1 MKSLNNNHI
10 LAVINPKAGRK
21 RIIGVSERFSHF
33 RNRIDYAVFSEV
45 NEFRDFMR
53 EQASGYEIVVAA
65 GGDGTVNSVASEL
78 ADTGKILAVLPVG
91 SGNGFAR
98 EMGFSR
104 WIGRLLRDAGKI
116 TYREVDIIY
125 LNDKIC
131 VNAAGVGVDSFVAHE
146 FSSYEKRGFWS
157 YVAAIFRIIWSLKP
171 VRIKAVINEREIE
184 EDVFMFSITNNRQFG
199 NNAIICP
206 AAAPDDGKMNIVIV
220 KPFPFILLPVYT
232 LRLLTGTLKESRY
245 INYYETDKP
254 VKISTSES
262 RFHIDGEP
270 HKLSGEITV
279 TIRPKALRVLNTGR
293 CMFEK
298 RS

>member
-1 MKSLNNNHI
+1 MKSLNNNEI

-21 RIIGVSERFSHF
+21 RIIGVSERFRRYRS
-33 RNRIDYAVFSEV
+33 RIDYAVFSKV

-53 EQASGYEIVVAA
+53 EHASDYRIVVAA

-78 ADTGKILAVLPVG
+78 SGTEKILAVLPVG

-104 WIGRLLRDAGKI
+104 WIGRLLKDAGKNA
-116 TYREVDIIY
+116 YRKADIIY
-125 LNDKIC
+125 INDKIC

-171 VRIKAVINEREIE
+171 VRIKAVINGREIN
-184 EDVFMFSITNNRQFG
+184 EDVFMFSVTNSRQFG

-220 KPFPFILLPVYT
+220 RPFPFILLPVFT
-232 LRLLTGTLKESRY
+232 LRLLTGTLKESGY
-245 INYYETDKP
+245 ISYYETDAP
-254 VKISTSES
+254 VKIITEEN

-270 HKLSGEITV
+270 HIIDGEITV
-279 TIRPKALRVLNTGR
+279 TLKPGALRILDTGR
-293 CMFEK
+293 CLFQK
-298 RS
+298 R